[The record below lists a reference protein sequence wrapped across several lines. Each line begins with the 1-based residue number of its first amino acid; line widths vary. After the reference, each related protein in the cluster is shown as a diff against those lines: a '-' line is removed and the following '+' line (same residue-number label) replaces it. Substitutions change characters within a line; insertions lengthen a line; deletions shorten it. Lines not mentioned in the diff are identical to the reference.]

1 MRYLLLTILFLSCNV
16 LLSQTVTDTSKI
28 KIAGKKDK
36 PVVTQTVRSG
46 ESVITSQPLIYHA
59 EIPNPNTY
67 KIIKNLT
74 GSPLSTSVLE
84 NINLHRRFDIDY
96 TWVVDTNI
104 EILIY
109 YVNKPIIIETQNSGK

>member
-1 MRYLLLTILFLSCNV
+1 MKYPLLSILFLFCVNSFAQP
-16 LLSQTVTDTSKI
+16 LIDSSKNKTI
-28 KIAGKKDK
+28 DKKDK
-36 PVVTQTVRSG
+36 PVMSQTVRSG
-46 ESVITSQPLIYHA
+46 ESIMVSQPLNYHA

-74 GSPLSTSVLE
+74 GIPIPNSILE
-84 NINLHRRFDIDY
+84 KINMHRRFDVDY

-109 YVNKPIIIETQNSGK
+109 YVNKKIIFETEGSGK